1 MTTHKLTAAEIEQA
15 GREIRLKRERL
26 RAAIDRK
33 PGDATP
39 EGGWVFA
46 NENGTVTALALG
58 PCVRVRYKL

>member
-1 MTTHKLTAAEIEQA
+1 MTAAEIEQA
-15 GREIRLKRERL
+15 GREIRLRRERM
-26 RAAIDRK
+26 RAALDRK

-39 EGGWVFA
+39 EGDWFFA